1 MYDADCIIGS
11 MKVVLRC
18 VYLVM
23 LFAVVLLSRKEL
35 LKVCPGL
42 FDIRFAMP
50 LFAGLIIK
58 SQGTHSMIVSL
69 EDMVGCKRNVSI
81 GSVLD
86 ASVDSFKV

>member
-1 MYDADCIIGS
+1 

-23 LFAVVLLSRKEL
+23 FFAVMLLSREEL
-35 LKVCPGL
+35 LKVRPGL
-42 FDIRFAMP
+42 FDIRFATP

-58 SQGTHSMIVSL
+58 FQGTHIMISGL
-69 EDMVGCKRNVSI
+69 EDLAGRKQNVSV

-86 ASVDSFKV
+86 AVVDSLKV